1 MKNILI
7 LILLTFIFSLPMP
20 AQSSLRSLENW
31 NGEIEQGAYYKDL
44 NNVMDNFEGTW
55 LYTNG
60 TTSLKI
66 ILVKKTMF
74 FDEEYYEQYYED
86 LMIGE
91 YQYIE
96 NGIEKINTLSL
107 LNQNLGY
114 GHKIKGNTILKNCY
128 SMPEDDCIEGEKRVR
143 LSLSHDV
150 TLHSAVMILKRRVI
164 NGRQAIKAFIFF
176 SYGGYDYPVPDP
188 TLPWQQEYV
197 MFKQ

>member
-7 LILLTFIFSLPMP
+7 LMLFILSSSGY

-31 NGEIEQGAYYKDL
+31 DGEIEQGAYYKDL
-44 NNVMDNFEGTW
+44 NNEMNNFEGTW

-66 ILVKKTMF
+66 ILVKKVMF
-74 FDEEYYEQYYED
+74 FEGDYYED

-107 LNQNLGY
+107 LNQNLGR
-114 GHKIKGNTILKNCY
+114 GHSIKGNTILKSCY
-128 SMPEDDCIEGEKRVR
+128 LMPEGDCIEGEKRVR
-143 LSLSHDV
+143 LSLSGYFTEHY
-150 TLHSAVMILKRRVI
+150 AIMILKRRVI
-164 NGRQAIKAFIFF
+164 NGRQAIKAFTVF
-176 SYGGYDYPVPDP
+176 SYGGDEYPMPSP

>member
-7 LILLTFIFSLPMP
+7 FLTFIFSLSIC

-44 NNVMDNFEGTW
+44 NNVMNNFEGTW

-66 ILVKKTMF
+66 ILVKKMMV
-74 FDEEYYEQYYED
+74 FDGEYYED

-96 NGIEKINTLSL
+96 SGIEKVNTISL
-107 LNQNLGY
+107 LNQNLGR
-114 GHKIKGNTILKNCY
+114 GHKIKGNNIMKSCY
-128 SMPEDDCIEGEKRVR
+128 LMPEGDCIEGEKRVMLGLIDAITPHFAR
-143 LSLSHDV
+143 
-150 TLHSAVMILKRRVI
+150 MILKRRVI
-164 NGRQAIKAFIFF
+164 NGQQAIKVFMVFN
-176 SYGGYDYPVPDP
+176 YVGDDYPMPNP

>member
-1 MKNILI
+1 MLIIFILGSNAYSQAPI
-7 LILLTFIFSLPMP
+7 L
-20 AQSSLRSLENW
+20 SLENR
-31 NGEIEQGAYYKDL
+31 NPFETQAGAYYKDL
-44 NNVMDNFEGTW
+44 NNVMNNFEGTW

-60 TTSLKI
+60 ATSLKI
-66 ILVKKTMF
+66 ILVEKIMF
-74 FDEEYYEQYYED
+74 FDEEYYED

-114 GHKIKGNTILKNCY
+114 NHTISGNTIMKNCNI
-128 SMPEDDCIEGEKRVR
+128 MPEDDCIEGEKR
-143 LSLSHDV
+143 LDIGLIDAITPHF
-150 TLHSAVMILKRRVI
+150 AAMILKRRVI
-164 NGRQAIKAFIFF
+164 NGQQAMKAFIVFN
-176 SYGGYDYPVPDP
+176 YGGDEYPMPNP

>member
-1 MKNILI
+1 MKNT
-7 LILLTFIFSLPMP
+7 LILLTFIFSLPMY

-74 FDEEYYEQYYED
+74 FDEEYYED

-114 GHKIKGNTILKNCY
+114 DHEISGNTILKSCY
-128 SMPEDDCIEGEKRVR
+128 SMPEGDCIEGEKRVR
-143 LSLSHDV
+143 LGLSDAI

-176 SYGGYDYPVPDP
+176 SYGGYDYPVPNP